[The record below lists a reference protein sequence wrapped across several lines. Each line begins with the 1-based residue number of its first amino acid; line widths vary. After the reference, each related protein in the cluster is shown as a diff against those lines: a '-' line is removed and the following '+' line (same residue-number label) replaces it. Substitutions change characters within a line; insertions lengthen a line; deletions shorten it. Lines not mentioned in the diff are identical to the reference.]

1 MTGQGNAV
9 YTTAPPPRP
18 ETTRGVPDLPARAG
32 DDKRPLA
39 WEELINRYGRL
50 VRSTVASFRL
60 QPADAEDA
68 VQNTWLRVLERIDT
82 LRDPERLGGWLAAT
96 ASQQC
101 LALLRC
107 RQREIPDD
115 LAGKQLVAT
124 EEEPDAA
131 VVTREVHQAVNTAVG
146 ELTRRRQKL
155 IRMLFAQPDNNYA
168 AISRATGMPQGSIG
182 PTRLRV
188 LRELR
193 RTLEQ
198 RGFGPQSGLDVSGD
212 VGGEPTEGDRT
223 GSHLLDDLLDKAER
237 VLREKLEPTVIG
249 TGSSQGTGDEHLDEL
264 LHRADAALRESL
276 GLSRRNEKSR

>member
-1 MTGQGNAV
+1 MTRAE
-9 YTTAPPPRP
+9 RP
-18 ETTRGVPDLPARAG
+18 EDYNEVVNDFLKMHEQELELQAIKLTRFNSIDLH
-32 DDKRPLA
+32 
-39 WEELINRYGRL
+39 E
-50 VRSTVASFRL
+50 
-60 QPADAEDA
+60 
-68 VQNTWLRVLERIDT
+68 
-82 LRDPERLGGWLAAT
+82 
-96 ASQQC
+96 
-101 LALLRC
+101 
-107 RQREIPDD
+107 
-115 LAGKQLVAT
+115 
-124 EEEPDAA
+124 
-131 VVTREVHQAVNTAVG
+131 AVNTAVG

-193 RTLEQ
+193 HTLEQ
-198 RGFGPQSGLDVSGD
+198 RGFGPQSDLDVSENFE
-212 VGGEPTEGDRT
+212 GEPTEGDRT

-264 LHRADAALRESL
+264 LHRADAALRERL